1 MTVVTTL
8 DITDLTAAEYRAVMD
23 ELGVERRPEGGIY
36 LHLTVP
42 TEFGFRVVEI
52 WDQAE
57 GFQRFLDD
65 RLAPASAA
73 VGMDREVTISVK
85 PLHNLFAPRLD
96 ELPGLVSS
104 LPGAPRGSVR
114 QAGA

>member
-8 DITDLTAAEYRAVMD
+8 DITDLTAEEYRAVLD
-23 ELGVERRPEGGIY
+23 ELGVETRPEGGIY

-42 TEFGFRVVEI
+42 TDFGFRVVEI
-52 WDQAE
+52 WDEAE
-57 GFQRFLDD
+57 GFQRFLEN
-65 RLAPASAA
+65 RMAPATKA

-85 PLHNLFAPRLD
+85 PLHNFFAPRLD

-104 LPGAPRGSVR
+104 LPGAPRGSAR
-114 QAGA
+114 QARA

>member
-42 TEFGFRVVEI
+42 TDFGFRVVEI
-52 WDQAE
+52 WDEAE

-73 VGMDREVTISVK
+73 VGMEHEVTIDVK

-104 LPGAPRGSVR
+104 LPGAPRGSAR
-114 QAGA
+114 QARA

>member
-23 ELGVERRPEGGIY
+23 KLGVERRPEGGIY

-42 TEFGFRVVEI
+42 TDFGFRVVEI
-52 WDQAE
+52 WDEAE
-57 GFQRFLDD
+57 GFAFLDD

-73 VGMDREVTISVK
+73 VGMGTRVTIDGM
-85 PLHNLFAPRLD
+85 PLHNLFAP
-96 ELPGLVSS
+96 GWTSS
-104 LPGAPRGSVR
+104 RAW
-114 QAGA
+114 